1 MSTTQTTAF
10 IAQHLTIEWAKPG
23 QRARKIVRRSNLRVT
38 GKFPSFR
45 NNTSVHWESFNER
58 DCFIRLDANPRIVSF
73 KEQPATLTYFLNGKT
88 YKHFPDLFVVGNGR
102 AGFIEVKS
110 HTDPDLCEAI
120 ERGDAIRPVLLM
132 QGFDYFVV
140 TDLEIRQEPQFS
152 DAKILLRLGRNPVS
166 DIRKEQLRRF
176 FLRKPPR
183 WRDIVSG
190 TFGENAVFDV
200 CRLLLEGY
208 FSYDRRYALSA
219 TSVISTTPSASTSEE
234 SSSWL

>member
-1 MSTTQTTAF
+1 MSTTQKTAL
-10 IAQHLTIEWAKPG
+10 IAQHVAIEWAKPG
-23 QRARKIVRRSNLRVT
+23 ERARKIVRRSNLRVT

-45 NNTSVHWESFNER
+45 NNASVHWESFTER
-58 DCFIRLDANPRIVSF
+58 DCVIRLDADPRIDSF
-73 KEQPATLTYFLNGKT
+73 KEQPATLTYVLNGKT
-88 YKHFPDLFVVGNGR
+88 YRHFPDLFVVGNGR
-102 AGFIEVKS
+102 AAFIEVKS

-120 ERGDAIRPVLLM
+120 ERGNALRPALLM

-140 TDLEIRQEPQFS
+140 TDLEIRHEPQFS
-152 DAKILLRLGRNPVS
+152 DAKLLLQLGRNPVS

-190 TFGENAVFDV
+190 SFGENAVFDV

-219 TSVISTTPSASTSEE
+219 DSVINATPFVANSEE
-234 SSSWL
+234 SSTWL